1 MVKPQNNKYTQDAIA
16 FPIEIGEES
25 KEQAIKEFYRKAV
38 MLQEEEKKKI
48 SRDLHDET
56 AQIIISLGASFN
68 ILEKEIKA
76 NNGDNALKVI
86 SENRKL
92 LKDIAARMKALA
104 HNLRPPMLDILGL
117 PAALR
122 EYFSQCTKS
131 NPVKIEFNENLKD
144 AKLNEEI
151 EITLYRIVQEALY
164 NITKHSMAS
173 SVKVGLILASKELHL
188 RIEDN
193 GMGFN
198 VREYY
203 EKPCVDKIGLRGI
216 KERVDILK
224 GIFSVESAAGKGTKL
239 IITLPIEQDAACFA

>member
-1 MVKPQNNKYTQDAIA
+1 MKPQNNKYTQYSSPAI
-16 FPIEIGEES
+16 ERHKES

-56 AQIIISLGASFN
+56 AQIIITLGASLN

-76 NNGDNALKVI
+76 NS
-86 SENRKL
+86 SENAIRVINESRKL

-104 HNLRPPMLDILGL
+104 YNLRPPMLDILGL

-131 NPVKIEFNENLKD
+131 NSVKIEFSENLKD
-144 AKLNEEI
+144 GKLNEEV

-164 NITKHSMAS
+164 NITKHSMAG
-173 SVKVGLILASKELHL
+173 SVKVNLILAGKELHL
-188 RIEDN
+188 RIEDD
-193 GMGFN
+193 GKGFD
-198 VREYY
+198 VQEYY
-203 EKPCVDKIGLRGI
+203 DKPHIDKMGLRGI

-224 GIFSVESAAGKGTKL
+224 GNFAVESMAGKGTRL
-239 IITLPIEQDAACFA
+239 LVTLPIEDDVV